1 MSTASIRSMI
11 TALPDTHASTDI
23 DNATPWVATPESV
36 RHYQALRTEAERLEG
51 LRREEADK
59 ANGLAEQIVGFEAER
74 IAALTDHRVEGNEEA
89 VGRSDR
95 LLDQLTRLQRQQA
108 DARGIA
114 ANIQERL
121 ANLHADIDDARE
133 AARLALGEQL
143 DAWASALS
151 VRYRALI
158 TKELIDTMT
167 AMAVVNSLMIKL
179 GVGNSNGFDHDFRL
193 PAMVH
198 REWRPCE
205 SLLDGHSG
213 PFAATVTDLREA
225 LRAELAAAGYDVR

>member
-11 TALPDTHASTDI
+11 TGLPDTHASTDI
-23 DNATPWVATPESV
+23 DNATPWVPSPESV

-59 ANGLAEQIVGFEAER
+59 ADGLAEQIADLEAER
-74 IAALTDHRVEGNEEA
+74 IAALTEHRVEGNEEA
-89 VGRSDR
+89 LGLADK
-95 LLDQLTRLQRQQA
+95 LLDQLTRLQQWQA

-114 ANIQERL
+114 ANIEVRL
-121 ANLHADIDDARE
+121 VNLRGDIDDARE
-133 AARLALGEQL
+133 AARLALGEQF

-151 VRYRALI
+151 VRYRDLI
-158 TKELIDTMT
+158 TRELIDTVT
-167 AMAVVNSLMIKL
+167 AMAVVNSLMVKL

-205 SLLDGHSG
+205 PLLDGHSG
-213 PFAATVTDLREA
+213 SFAATVTDLREA
-225 LRAELAAAGYDVR
+225 LRTELAAAGYDIR